1 MSEHAKYSPR
11 RFQPQA
17 EAALADPVL
26 RQNFRGAMDY
36 LRAKRRDAFAD
47 PREESAV
54 RDAAEQIRQ
63 RCLSRLPDLLE
74 QLEANCERNGIRV
87 HWAQTPDE
95 ANAIILR
102 IAQKHGVSS
111 IVKGKSMV
119 SEEVGFNH
127 EMARHGIRCL
137 ESDMGEFIVQLDGDT
152 PSHIIMPAIHKNKQE
167 VSDTFA

>member
-1 MSEHAKYSPR
+1 MSDHAKYSPR
-11 RFQPQA
+11 RFHPQA

-47 PREESAV
+47 PQEEAAV

-87 HWAQTPDE
+87 HWAQTPAE
-95 ANAIILR
+95 ANAIILG
-102 IAQKHGVSS
+102 IAQKTG
-111 IVKGKSMV
+111 
-119 SEEVGFNH
+119 
-127 EMARHGIRCL
+127 
-137 ESDMGEFIVQLDGDT
+137 
-152 PSHIIMPAIHKNKQE
+152 
-167 VSDTFA
+167 